1 MATGFICSRTCPSHL
16 PLALEELSYSRRVA
30 EAVAWLSGRATTGR
44 DAAANGSGH
53 RTLLEDSAEER
64 RQPRRLS
71 RHSSSA

>member
-30 EAVAWLSGRATTGR
+30 EAVAWLSGRATTDR
-44 DAAANGSGH
+44 ATQNRKWFRTARTWSEPFRKGS
-53 RTLLEDSAEER
+53 L
-64 RQPRRLS
+64 RLS